1 MLIRNNFFNDFFGD
15 MFDDPFFNRGYAP
28 PDPADE
34 D

>member
-28 PDPADE
+28 QTS
-34 D
+34 